1 MPDDT
6 GSSEILAYS
15 VYWREDGS
23 SRYGVGVVV
32 VRWVLVF
39 PCEEPLILRTL
50 SERNIVLFIG
60 VTFNLC

>member
-23 SRYGVGVVV
+23 SRYVVV
-32 VRWVLVF
+32 GGGGGGAGGGWFFLVKNH
-39 PCEEPLILRTL
+39 LY
-50 SERNIVLFIG
+50 
-60 VTFNLC
+60 